1 VKPVPETLQLVVF
14 TLDEQHYALH
24 LHSVERA
31 IHMIEITPLPSAPEI
46 VIGVVNVQGTVVP
59 VLNIRRRFRLP
70 EREPD
75 LGDQLIIA
83 RTARRIVALV
93 VDAVNDVVALPSGE
107 LVVPETILTQLE
119 HLDGVVKLD
128 DGMVFIQ
135 DLDAFL
141 SLEEEQALDVAIE
154 EGN

>member
-1 VKPVPETLQLVVF
+1 MPETLQLVVF
-14 TLDEQHYALH
+14 TLDELCYALH

-31 IHMIEITPLPSAPEI
+31 VRMVEITPLPSAPEI
-46 VIGVVNVQGTVVP
+46 VIGVVNVHGAVVP

-93 VDAVNDVVALPSGE
+93 VDTVSDVVSLPPGE
-107 LVVPETILTQLE
+107 LVAPETILAQLE
-119 HLDGVVKLD
+119 HLEGVAKLD
-128 DGMVFIQ
+128 DGMVFIH

-141 SLEEEQALDVAIE
+141 SLEEEQALEAAIE
-154 EGN
+154 EVTRS